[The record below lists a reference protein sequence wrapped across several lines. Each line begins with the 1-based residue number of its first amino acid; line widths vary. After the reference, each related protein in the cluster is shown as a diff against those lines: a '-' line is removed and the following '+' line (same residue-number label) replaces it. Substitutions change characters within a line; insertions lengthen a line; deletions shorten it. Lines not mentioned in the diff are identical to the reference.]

1 MISPIFKSRL
11 DLCRPDRKFA
21 FKTDATLTDGTA
33 AMTDAAND
41 ISGLS
46 FEDAL
51 KQLETIVR
59 ELEQGNV
66 PLERSIDMYE
76 RGDALRKHCDTL
88 LKSAEAKVEKIQL
101 GQNGEAS
108 GTEALDPQ

>member
-1 MISPIFKSRL
+1 MSGPNFKRHL
-11 DLCRPDRKFA
+11 DLRGSARKFA
-21 FKTDATLTDGTA
+21 FKTDASLTDGTA
-33 AMTDAAND
+33 TMTDAAND

-66 PLERSIDMYE
+66 PLERSIEMYE

-101 GQNGEAS
+101 GQNGDAS

>member
-1 MISPIFKSRL
+1 
-11 DLCRPDRKFA
+11 
-21 FKTDATLTDGTA
+21 
-33 AMTDAAND
+33 MTSQHQD
-41 ISGLS
+41 ISALS

-76 RGDALRKHCDTL
+76 RGDALKQHCDTL
-88 LKSAEAKVEKIQL
+88 LKTAEAKVEKIQI
-101 GQNGEAS
+101 GQDGAAAGS
-108 GTEALDPQ
+108 TSLDPENG

>member
-1 MISPIFKSRL
+1 
-11 DLCRPDRKFA
+11 
-21 FKTDATLTDGTA
+21 
-33 AMTDAAND
+33 MTDAAND
-41 ISGLS
+41 IAGLS
-46 FEDAL
+46 FEEAL

-88 LKSAEAKVEKIQL
+88 LKSAEPKVEKIQL
-101 GQNGEAS
+101 GQNGKAS

>member
-1 MISPIFKSRL
+1 MS
-11 DLCRPDRKFA
+11 
-21 FKTDATLTDGTA
+21 
-33 AMTDAAND
+33 DAAGD
-41 ISGLS
+41 ISKLS

-66 PLERSIDMYE
+66 ALERSIEMYE

-101 GQNGEAS
+101 GQNGEANGS
-108 GTEALDPQ
+108 TELDAQ

>member
-1 MISPIFKSRL
+1 MS
-11 DLCRPDRKFA
+11 
-21 FKTDATLTDGTA
+21 DAS
-33 AMTDAAND
+33 ND

-76 RGDALRKHCDTL
+76 RGDALRKHCDML

-101 GQNGEAS
+101 GQSGEAA
-108 GTEALDPQ
+108 GTTELDPQ

>member
-1 MISPIFKSRL
+1 MS
-11 DLCRPDRKFA
+11 
-21 FKTDATLTDGTA
+21 
-33 AMTDAAND
+33 DAAGD
-41 ISGLS
+41 ISKLS

-66 PLERSIDMYE
+66 ALERSIEMYE
-76 RGDALRKHCDTL
+76 RGDSLRKHCDTL

-101 GQNGEAS
+101 GQNGEANGS
-108 GTEALDPQ
+108 TELDAQ

>member
-1 MISPIFKSRL
+1 MS
-11 DLCRPDRKFA
+11 
-21 FKTDATLTDGTA
+21 
-33 AMTDAAND
+33 DAAGD
-41 ISGLS
+41 ISKLS

-66 PLERSIDMYE
+66 ALERSIEMYE

-101 GQNGEAS
+101 SQNGEANGS
-108 GTEALDPQ
+108 TELDAQ

>member
-1 MISPIFKSRL
+1 
-11 DLCRPDRKFA
+11 
-21 FKTDATLTDGTA
+21 
-33 AMTDAAND
+33 MTDAASD
-41 ISGLS
+41 IKSLS
-46 FEDAL
+46 FEEAL

-76 RGDALRKHCDTL
+76 RGDALRKHCDAL

-101 GQNGEAS
+101 DQNGAPG
-108 GTEALDPQ
+108 GTAELDPQ